1 MLPLPLL
8 LRSIRALAWAAAKP
22 PNQRQQH
29 HHCFLLVWVF
39 SLAVS
44 SRRVEIKD
52 GGVSTTTTTT
62 TTKCE
67 SDKKCGDNV
76 SFLVLWWTSVFSKD
90 NFSFSTILQA
100 NYIKLRACR
109 RLLQITSKPKHWVF
123 YKHERSCGMEFC
135 VR

>member
-52 GGVSTTTTTT
+52 GGVSTTTTT